1 MCKDSAPIAWDSP
14 APAPHPV
21 RGTPLRRHWPLRPPL
36 AGPAP
41 QPYVADRT
49 PYAERTAGVA
59 CLTAAMGLGE
69 TIGPGFG
76 SMLAVLGLAAP
87 LYFAAALSVAS
98 AALPWQLLPEET
110 PPHAAPRASV

>member
-1 MCKDSAPIAWDSP
+1 MCQDSAPRACASP
-14 APAPHPV
+14 ALRPHPV
-21 RGTPLRRHWPLRPPL
+21 RGTRRRRHGPRRPL
-36 AGPAP
+36 PAAP
-41 QPYVADRT
+41 ASQAYVADRT
-49 PYAERTAGVA
+49 SYAERTAGVA
-59 CLTAAMGLGE
+59 FLNAAMGLGE

-98 AALPWQLLPEET
+98 AALLWQLLPEET